1 MVWISRGNVLI
12 YKDLCYIVH
21 TYLLT
26 RFGARAC
33 ECELYS
39 FTPLSLTRIGSNLT
53 HLGRRN
59 IILKVLK
66 LLNWI
71 PWKIKLKLH
80 EDITVKF
87 LNTGWENDRLN
98 TPSCLKGDEGIQI
111 SIILGTE
118 WMPTKCKCCLSI
130 NSEDP
135 FQLSYLFMKL
145 YIVEHESAIVR

>member
-39 FTPLSLTRIGSNLT
+39 FTPLSLTHSRIVIYRTRGQRNTISN
-53 HLGRRN
+53 
-59 IILKVLK
+59 ILKFLI
-66 LLNWI
+66 WS

-80 EDITVKF
+80 AYLGRKTEDITVKF
-87 LNTGWENDRLN
+87 LSKVWENEFMNDRSN
-98 TPSCLKGDEGIQI
+98 TPSCLKWDEGIQI
-111 SIILGTE
+111 SFILGTE
-118 WMPTKCKCCLSI
+118 
-130 NSEDP
+130 
-135 FQLSYLFMKL
+135 
-145 YIVEHESAIVR
+145 